1 MQPLGTAAILFCL
14 AGSLLAETEPL
25 DAYLARD
32 SDYCVIGVGTKN
44 GFVVRELL
52 FGNAGWQQLRGDN
65 GWRYP
70 AGKRAIVYLSQS
82 YDSIGAR
89 AARAIESDRIEVVN
103 ADDFWDFYR
112 GNPNYSASDLQTVP
126 SDLHGYILAVQQIA
140 ARTRAER
147 LKHAERALQSLL
159 TRQFVDPTAEY
170 ERTGPL
176 VNDTISDLHADDVAT
191 LQRMVQIILTR
202 PDGVRA
208 WARGEFAAAIA
219 RHYFRPGF
227 DAVRAVA
234 FEDPP
239 DDWSS
244 AAAALGGL
252 SRIGNARDL
261 DRMKAEAEKIM
272 AEGQYRQVRYSLFRA
287 MGELAARCY
296 PEGSRRRDQWRKW
309 FERICAHP
317 TPEEKKL
324 DGPGMASMALHF
336 IGNAETKALL
346 QSLERNEP
354 EMRGAFNWAIQNI
367 DARLKER
374 R

>member
-1 MQPLGTAAILFCL
+1 M
-14 AGSLLAETEPL
+14 
-25 DAYLARD
+25 
-32 SDYCVIGVGTKN
+32 
-44 GFVVRELL
+44 
-52 FGNAGWQQLRGDN
+52 
-65 GWRYP
+65 
-70 AGKRAIVYLSQS
+70 
-82 YDSIGAR
+82 
-89 AARAIESDRIEVVN
+89 
-103 ADDFWDFYR
+103 
-112 GNPNYSASDLQTVP
+112 
-126 SDLHGYILAVQQIA
+126 QQIA
-140 ARTRAER
+140 AQTRAER
-147 LKHAERALQSLL
+147 LERADRALQALV
-159 TRQFVDPTAEY
+159 TRQFVDPMAEY

-191 LQRMVQIILTR
+191 LQRMAQIILTR

-208 WARGEFAAAIA
+208 WVRGEFAAAIA
-219 RHYFRPGF
+219 SRYFRPGF

-234 FEDPP
+234 FDDPP

-244 AAAALGGL
+244 AGAALSGL
-252 SRIGNARDL
+252 SRIGSARDM
-261 DRMKAEAEKIM
+261 DRMKTEAEKIM
-272 AEGQYRQVRYSLFRA
+272 TEGQYRQVRYSLFWA

-296 PEGSRRRDQWRKW
+296 PEGSRKRDQWRKW

-346 QSLERNEP
+346 QSLERSEP